1 MSKKIETSDEWITKR
16 SGIKNRHFVS
26 EKETTSDLA
35 YIAALNAIK
44 SANLNKNDI
53 DLIIV
58 ATTTPDNTFPAT
70 SALIQKKLNVN
81 AVSFDLQAVCAGFV
95 FAISVAKSMM

>member
-1 MSKKIETSDEWITKR
+1 MPDKKVSNEDLSKKIETSDEWITKR

-35 YIAALNAIK
+35 YFAALNAIK

-58 ATTTPDNTFPAT
+58 ATTTP
-70 SALIQKKLNVN
+70 
-81 AVSFDLQAVCAGFV
+81 
-95 FAISVAKSMM
+95 